1 MSKTFINLLRVFSL
15 LSLQEL
21 SGWYL
26 NSNLKIYKQA
36 KRDGR
41 RGEEKKEKRE
51 TQKNK
56 ERNISTYLIFHL
68 YIRVERT
75 QYLWTPYFAPFCL
88 FAQKSRRKKRIECF
102 ASRKVGIGT
111 WVFELGSQ
119 LKFHRRI
126 RGLPYEL
133 WNSGPNLQFWKLW
146 RQSVTFENFGI
157 NLQLIERT

>member
-1 MSKTFINLLRVFSL
+1 MDTPSKMVTILIFVNVKNLHQFIKSFFSFVPSRIKWL
-15 LSLQEL
+15 I
-21 SGWYL
+21 L

-88 FAQKSRRKKRIECF
+88 FAQKSRRKKRMECF

-111 WVFELGSQ
+111 
-119 LKFHRRI
+119 
-126 RGLPYEL
+126 
-133 WNSGPNLQFWKLW
+133 
-146 RQSVTFENFGI
+146 
-157 NLQLIERT
+157 

>member
-1 MSKTFINLLRVFSL
+1 MDTPSKMVTILIFVNVKNLHQFIKSFFSFVPSRIKWL
-15 LSLQEL
+15 I
-21 SGWYL
+21 L

-75 QYLWTPYFAPFCL
+75 QYL
-88 FAQKSRRKKRIECF
+88 
-102 ASRKVGIGT
+102 
-111 WVFELGSQ
+111 
-119 LKFHRRI
+119 
-126 RGLPYEL
+126 
-133 WNSGPNLQFWKLW
+133 
-146 RQSVTFENFGI
+146 
-157 NLQLIERT
+157 